1 MLFNSFQFIFVFL
14 PLCLTVY
21 YVLQKHDR
29 QSESTLFLVAAS
41 LLFFGYWNAGYLLLL
56 SLSIGA
62 NYLLAAAIR
71 RAGSSLRVRKGWLA
85 GGVAFNLGLLG
96 YYKYT
101 NFLVD
106 TLNGLPAF
114 DIQIQTIVLPI
125 GISFFTFQQVA
136 YLVDEYAGRGG
147 ERNFFRYA
155 LFVSFFPQL
164 IAGPIVHHSEMMPQ
178 FRQRVSHRAL
188 SNLAVGFAIFAV
200 GLTKKVM
207 LADTFALACSPVFD
221 ASDAGH
227 NPHLLEAWGAALGY
241 TLQIYFDFSGY
252 SDMAVGLGRMF
263 GIRLPVNFASPYK
276 ASSIIDFWR
285 RWHITLSRFLRD
297 YLYFSLGGGKRGKL
311 RRYINIFLTML
322 LGGIW
327 HGAGWTFVV
336 WGSLHGILIVVNHL
350 WVDYSP
356 FHEKRPSVARRYFF
370 TALTLFCV
378 VLTWVPFRAGTI
390 AGMMNVY
397 EGMLGLNGVTLPR
410 QIMSVAPAFA
420 GWAQGLGAEMG
431 SFGLTSGMIGLV
443 LAPLT
448 LLVLP
453 FFPETHEI
461 FSRYRSTLGS
471 PGYPASYAGAGR
483 GWIKWRAG
491 LCGGIIAGLLF
502 AICVAS
508 LDRASEFI
516 YFQF

>member
-1 MLFNSFQFIFVFL
+1 MLFNSFQFIVAFL
-14 PLCLTVY
+14 PICLVVY
-21 YVLQKHDR
+21 YVLQKHDC
-29 QSESTLFLVAAS
+29 QAESTLFLVAAS
-41 LLFFGYWNAGYLLLL
+41 LFFFGYWNVSYVLLLTV
-56 SLSIGA
+56 SIIA
-62 NYLLAAAIR
+62 NYLLAAVIR
-71 RAGSSLRVRKGWLA
+71 KKARQTPRKWWLA
-85 GGVAFNLGLLG
+85 VGVAFNLTLLG

-106 TLNGLPAF
+106 TLNDLSRF

-164 IAGPIVHHSEMMPQ
+164 IAGPIVHHREMMPQ
-178 FRQRVSHRAL
+178 FARKVSHRL
-188 SNLAVGFAIFAV
+188 LYNLAVGFAVFSI

-207 LADTFALACSPVFD
+207 FADTFALAASPVFE

-227 NPHLLEAWGAALGY
+227 SPHFLEAWGAALGY

-276 ASSIIDFWR
+276 ANSIIDFWR

-297 YLYFSLGGGKRGKL
+297 YLYFSLGGGLRGKA
-311 RRYINIFLTML
+311 RRYLNIFITML

-327 HGAGWTFVV
+327 HGAGWTFVI
-336 WGSLHGILIVVNHL
+336 WGALHGTLIVVNHL

-356 FHEKRPSVARRYFF
+356 FHREKPSPARHAFF
-370 TALTLFCV
+370 TLLTLFCV
-378 VLTWVPFRAGTI
+378 VLTWVPFRAETVD
-390 AGMMNVY
+390 GMMRVY
-397 EGMLGLNGVTLPR
+397 EGMAGLNGITLPS
-410 QIMSVAPAFA
+410 QLLSIAPGVAS
-420 GWAQGLGAEMG
+420 WAEAHGAEIG
-431 SFGLTSGMIGLV
+431 SFGRTSGVIGVV
-443 LAPLT
+443 LAPLV
-448 LLVLP
+448 LLALF

-461 FSRYRSTLGS
+461 FARYRVALAS
-471 PGYPASYAGAGR
+471 PGYPASRATPR
-483 GWIKWRAG
+483 SRRILWRAG
-491 LCGGIIAGLLF
+491 VGGGLVAGLLF
-502 AICVAS
+502 ALCISS